1 MGSPTSL
8 TAELRL
14 KSNRNIPRSCFNSRH
29 WQSKC
34 QETGVRALKNQ
45 LVKASKE
52 KSQKNPKGEG
62 HDQGQEM
69 KEGEEDTGQA
79 TTDIGGEGIPQV
91 LHTAVQIQILHTDLI
106 NKGRRVR
113 LKD

>member
-1 MGSPTSL
+1 MG

-14 KSNRNIPRSCFNSRH
+14 KSNRNILVANTKSCFNVIH

-34 QETGVRALKNQ
+34 QETEVRAQKNQ
-45 LVKASKE
+45 LVKASKG
-52 KSQKNPKGEG
+52 KSQRNPKGEG
-62 HDQGQEM
+62 HDQGHEM
-69 KEGEEDTGQA
+69 KEGEEDTDQE

-91 LHTAVQIQILHTDLI
+91 LHPAVQILILHTDLI

>member
-1 MGSPTSL
+1 MG

-14 KSNRNIPRSCFNSRH
+14 KSNRNILVANTKVAFNVIN

-34 QETGVRALKNQ
+34 QETEVRAQKNQ

-52 KSQKNPKGEG
+52 KSQRNPKGEG
-62 HDQGQEM
+62 QDQGHEM
-69 KEGEEDTGQA
+69 KEEEEDTGQE

-91 LHTAVQIQILHTDLI
+91 LHPAALIQILHTDLI
-106 NKGRRVR
+106 SKERRVR